1 MSRQI
6 RAKSTTNGV
15 ASGSASAVG
24 QNSAISWYVV
34 LPSRNAAIRRRTS
47 FTCSWNSWSTRCQ
60 SICRC
65 GPSMKP
71 SSEID
76 MKATTA
82 PTGSAFR
89 HEDAE
94 GVARRV
100 GVHAQRLLL
109 VVGAVEDQL
118 AAQGEDVLVLGLELL
133 LGRHGD

>member
-1 MSRQI
+1 MS
-6 RAKSTTNGV
+6 S
-15 ASGSASAVG
+15 
-24 QNSAISWYVV
+24 YVL
-34 LPSRNAAIRRRTS
+34 LPSANAAIGRRTS
-47 FTCSWNSWSTRCQ
+47 LRCTWNSSSTRCQ

-109 VVGAVEDQL
+109 VGAVEDQL
-118 AAQGEDVLVLGLELL
+118 AAEGEDVLVLRLELL
-133 LGRHGD
+133 LGRHGDVEVQLLRHLRG